1 MIVAI
6 GCDHAGF
13 EIKDLVLG
21 TLKSLGHEVLD
32 EGTFSAE
39 STDYPDYAR
48 KVALDIEQGKAQR
61 GILICGSGI
70 GICIAASKFKGIR
83 ASIAHDVYSAA
94 QGVEHDD
101 MNVLCLGAR
110 VLGAGAKEL
119 VPQLVKA
126 FVGAHFC
133 KGEQRHERRIGKVRA
148 FETENFK

>member
-32 EGTFSAE
+32 EGTFSSE

-126 FVGAHFC
+126 FVEARFC